1 MAEDRGHGEGKSRIA
16 SLFWGAGMAHRDDS
30 LGLDERRRFGRNFE
44 SKAVVEVKPTRWRL
58 SCKNARNSL
67 PGCRRRKCRICRFC
81 RSRQFSP
88 VEKWDRHS
96 ENAKIAKITH
106 CL

>member
-44 SKAVVEVKPTRWRL
+44 SKAVVEFRPTRWGL

-67 PGCRRRKCRICRFC
+67 TGGRRRK
-81 RSRQFSP
+81 
-88 VEKWDRHS
+88 
-96 ENAKIAKITH
+96 
-106 CL
+106 L